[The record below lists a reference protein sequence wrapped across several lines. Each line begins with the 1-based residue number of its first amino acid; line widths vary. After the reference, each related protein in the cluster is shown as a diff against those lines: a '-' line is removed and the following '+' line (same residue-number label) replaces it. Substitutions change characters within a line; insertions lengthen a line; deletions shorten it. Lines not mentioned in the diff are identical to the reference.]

1 MNCPHCGQAF
11 EPVPDQ
17 KFCSQCGGALETGDR
32 ESTSP
37 LKEGYTEDPASVSH
51 TAQDATIA
59 YCPWEDLESLGF
71 FQALGVTV
79 KQSLF
84 RPVEFFSVLPKKG
97 GLLNPLLYAL
107 IVQTIG
113 NLGAYLS
120 GMAVDSP
127 FFAQP
132 KLTAGTMAVMGI
144 LVPLMVLLMLFVWSV
159 LLHVSLLLVSSTR
172 EDFETTFRVV
182 SYSSAADLLNIVP
195 LVGWL
200 AAFVWKIYL
209 LIRGIREVHH
219 IGTGRSVAA
228 LAVPMV
234 LCCGIIGIS
243 VVLVLFGIAGS
254 VR

>member
-1 MNCPHCGQAF
+1 VNCPHCGRTF
-11 EPVPDQ
+11 EPVPGQ
-17 KFCSQCGGALETGDR
+17 KFCSPCGGALETGDR

-37 LKEGYTEDPASVSH
+37 LKEDYPEDPASVTQRAHHS
-51 TAQDATIA
+51 TIA

-71 FQALGVTV
+71 FQALCVTV

-97 GLLNPLLYAL
+97 GLLNPLLYAM

-113 NLGAYLS
+113 NLGAYLT
-120 GMAVDSP
+120 GMVVNTP

-132 KLTAGTMAVMGI
+132 KLTAGTVAVIGI
-144 LVPLMVLLMLFVWSV
+144 LAPLIVLLMLFVWSV

-172 EDFETTFRVV
+172 EDFEATFRVV
-182 SYSSAADLLNIVP
+182 SYSSSADLLNIVP
-195 LVGWL
+195 VIGWL

-209 LIRGIREVHH
+209 LVSGIREVHH

-228 LAVPMV
+228 LAVPMA
-234 LCCGIIGIS
+234 LCCGIIGVS

-254 VR
+254 MR